1 VDSLLGLP
9 VIRMKT
15 ITRLSILSLIFV
27 FLCSLKI
34 IKIMILV
41 DKDNLINYG
50 LLLRISTYQPTNY
63 QPTLFHDQH
72 GQT

>member
-15 ITRLSILSLIFV
+15 ITRFSILSLIFV

-41 DKDNLINYG
+41 DKDDLINYG
-50 LLLRISTYQPTNY
+50 LLLRISTYQPTVDTSGNH
-63 QPTLFHDQH
+63 T
-72 GQT
+72 